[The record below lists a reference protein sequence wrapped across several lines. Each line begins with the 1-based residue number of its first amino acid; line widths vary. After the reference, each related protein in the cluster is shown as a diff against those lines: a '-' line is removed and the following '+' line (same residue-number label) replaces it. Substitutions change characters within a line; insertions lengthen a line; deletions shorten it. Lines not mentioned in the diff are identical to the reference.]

1 MMNPRMAAGN
11 KNLIKFFQWLSGS
24 NLAEQQQ
31 DQEYDQNHPDQSH
44 AGMAMSVAIT
54 PDAAGEAAEQDDDQE
69 DADYGPK
76 RHAPAPRR
84 PAGVPQ
90 NAPAARIK
98 AYSGPRVVGRSA

>member
-31 DQEYDQNHPDQSH
+31 DQEHDQNHPDQSH

-54 PDAAGEAAEQDDDQE
+54 PDAAGEAAEEEDDQDNDE
-69 DADYGPK
+69 YRAKRHDALPPQRPRGRPPK
-76 RHAPAPRR
+76 RSRNPD
-84 PAGVPQ
+84 Q
-90 NAPAARIK
+90 
-98 AYSGPRVVGRSA
+98 